1 MGDALMSFMKFP
13 HIHRPKLD
21 LHSVAVQTTLEI
33 TAGGVLIAM
42 LMRWIES

>member
-1 MGDALMSFMKFP
+1 MKFP

-33 TAGGVLIAM
+33 AAGGVLIAM

>member
-1 MGDALMSFMKFP
+1 MKFP

-21 LHSVAVQTTLEI
+21 LHSITVQTTIELA
-33 TAGGVLIAM
+33 AGGVLIAM